1 MDRGQLKG
9 LMRLFVRD
17 RPKDRSCPPAA
28 RPVPPMDRPKAQT
41 SLPPTT
47 QRRLGNSCGASLE
60 PLCEAGCEE
69 GRLPF
74 GALSERPDPQP
85 TSSLLPWIST
95 ANDAR
100 CTTSTPVRPR
110 TANLL
115 EVHKKT
121 LRGIKVRKKEWVEVL
136 TRLSGGGLLSA
147 SHHGGDN
154 GGSGHPGDGGHE
166 GLLGSLGLGGLLGEP
181 CESSRGVHG
190 VEGGEGKGR
199 R

>member
-1 MDRGQLKG
+1 MDKGQLKG

-28 RPVPPMDRPKAQT
+28 RPVPLMDRPKAQT

-60 PLCEAGCEE
+60 PLCEAGCEK

-115 EVHKKT
+115 EVHEKT
-121 LRGIKVRKKEWVEVL
+121 LRGIKVRKK
-136 TRLSGGGLLSA
+136 RAGGGTDQTERGRSA
-147 SHHGGDN
+147 VGQ
-154 GGSGHPGDGGHE
+154 P
-166 GLLGSLGLGGLLGEP
+166 
-181 CESSRGVHG
+181 SRGRRRRVG
-190 VEGGEGKGR
+190 PSWGR
-199 R
+199 WP